1 MVEVD
6 ARDVSGAD
14 DGDDVVLPAFAD
26 VANRALAK
34 EIEVR
39 RVSRVVR
46 RARGGARA
54 NTDAL
59 TELDS
64 VIVASAEANARD

>member
-46 RARGGARA
+46 LARA
-54 NTDAL
+54 AERERIL
-59 TELDS
+59 T
-64 VIVASAEANARD
+64 R

>member
-1 MVEVD
+1 MSYE
-6 ARDVSGAD
+6 S
-14 DGDDVVLPAFAD
+14 
-26 VANRALAK
+26 RA
-34 EIEVR
+34 
-39 RVSRVVR
+39 S

-64 VIVASAEANARD
+64 VIVASSEANARD